1 MTTPTGAGFTDPNFP
16 NPHGPHDARIVIYG
30 YTPNFALCILGI
42 VLFAVSFFLHFVQ
55 LVRHRTWYFAPFSL
69 ACVME
74 VLGYIFR
81 SLSSRKD
88 PYHVIYFV
96 IQYFCIVTAPVFISA
111 SIYVCLSK
119 LIGWATLQ
127 GFDTT
132 SRRWLNPRLI
142 LWGFIACDIAA
153 TVAQIAGAALIGS
166 AESNQKSPTT
176 PNDILLAGL
185 AFQTFAFTIFLALLS
200 AFVFSLRRDLNFRSA
215 WEEKASFIFAL
226 GSTSLL
232 VFLRTIFRLAETSQG
247 VFGYLSSHEVYFGVL
262 EFTPVVIAVW
272 IMVVWHPG
280 RWLPGGALANHQSTV
295 SSSPSVRKEGLDET
309 V

>member
-1 MTTPTGAGFTDPNFP
+1 ME
-16 NPHGPHDARIVIYG
+16 
-30 YTPNFALCILGI
+30 ILGY
-42 VLFAVSFFLHFVQ
+42 V
-55 LVRHRTWYFAPFSL
+55 
-69 ACVME
+69 
-74 VLGYIFR
+74 FR

-119 LIGWATLQ
+119 QIGWATAQ
-127 GFDTT
+127 GFDTK
-132 SRRWLNPRLI
+132 SRRWLKPKLI
-142 LWGFIACDIAA
+142 LWGFVACDIAA

-166 AESNQKSPTT
+166 AESNQKSPKV

-185 AFQTFAFTIFLALLS
+185 AFQTFAFTIFIALLGL
-200 AFVFSLRRDLNFRSA
+200 FVFRLRQDLDFYSA
-215 WEEKASFIFAL
+215 WIEKASFIFAL
-226 GSTSLL
+226 GSASCL
-232 VFLRTIFRLAETSQG
+232 VYLRTIFRLAETSQG

-280 RWLPGGALANHQSTV
+280 R
-295 SSSPSVRKEGLDET
+295 
-309 V
+309 

>member
-1 MTTPTGAGFTDPNFP
+1 
-16 NPHGPHDARIVIYG
+16 
-30 YTPNFALCILGI
+30 
-42 VLFAVSFFLHFVQ
+42 
-55 LVRHRTWYFAPFSL
+55 
-69 ACVME
+69 ME

-119 LIGWATLQ
+119 LIEWATAQ
-127 GFDTT
+127 GFDTK
-132 SRRWLNPRLI
+132 SRRWLNPKLI
-142 LWGFIACDIAA
+142 LWGFVACDIAA

-166 AESNQKSPTT
+166 AESDQKSPKV

-185 AFQTFAFTIFLALLS
+185 AFQTFAFTVFLALLGT
-200 AFVFSLRRDLNFRSA
+200 FVFQLRRDLSFRSA
-215 WEEKASFIFAL
+215 WTEKASFVFAL
-226 GSTSLL
+226 GSSSLL

-247 VFGYLSSHEVYFGVL
+247 VFGHLSSHEVYFGVL
-262 EFTPVVIAVW
+262 EFTPVAMAVW

-280 RWLPGGALANHQSTV
+280 RWLPTGPLADHHQSGMS
-295 SSSPSVRKEGLDET
+295 SSSPSVEKAT
-309 V
+309 

>member
-1 MTTPTGAGFTDPNFP
+1 
-16 NPHGPHDARIVIYG
+16 
-30 YTPNFALCILGI
+30 
-42 VLFAVSFFLHFVQ
+42 
-55 LVRHRTWYFAPFSL
+55 
-69 ACVME
+69 ME
-74 VLGYIFR
+74 VLGYVFR

-119 LIGWATLQ
+119 LIGWAIAQ
-127 GFDTT
+127 GFDTK
-132 SRRWLNPRLI
+132 SRRWLNPKLI
-142 LWGFIACDIAA
+142 LWGFVACDIVA

-166 AESNQKSPTT
+166 AESNQKSPKV

-185 AFQTFAFTIFLALLS
+185 AFQTFAFTIFLVLLGM
-200 AFVFSLRRDLNFRSA
+200 FTLTLRRDPESRST
-215 WEEKASFIFAL
+215 WTKKAPFFFAL
-226 GSTSLL
+226 GSTSAL

-247 VFGYLSSHEVYFGVL
+247 VFGYLSSHEVFFAVL

-280 RWLPGGALANHQSTV
+280 RWLPNGALVDPQSRI
-295 SSSPSVRKEGLDET
+295 SSSPSVEKAGLDRT